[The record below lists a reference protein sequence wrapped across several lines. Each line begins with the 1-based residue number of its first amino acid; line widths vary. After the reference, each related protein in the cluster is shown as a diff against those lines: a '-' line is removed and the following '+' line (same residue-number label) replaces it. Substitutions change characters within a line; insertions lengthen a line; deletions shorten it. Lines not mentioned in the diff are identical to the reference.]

1 MNKGFRYILVVLVV
15 LSFAVMSIPAF
26 AGADKAGKKSVCA
39 NPIGETIEK
48 TPSIKAMQ
56 SKPARALSSVF
67 DTLGNKVPTNTDN
80 SGKL

>member
-1 MNKGFRYILVVLVV
+1 MNKGYRLILAAIVV
-15 LSFAVMSIPAF
+15 LSLVGMSIPAF
-26 AGADKAGKKSVCA
+26 AGSKCS
-39 NPIGETIEK
+39 NPIGDTIDQ

-56 SKPARALSSVF
+56 SQPARALSCVY